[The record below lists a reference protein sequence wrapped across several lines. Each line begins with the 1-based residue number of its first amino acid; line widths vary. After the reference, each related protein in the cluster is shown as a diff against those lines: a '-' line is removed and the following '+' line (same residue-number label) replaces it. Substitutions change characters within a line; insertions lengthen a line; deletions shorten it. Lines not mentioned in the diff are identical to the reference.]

1 MNLLNKFRYFVRK
14 IIFSLFYK
22 DKEVFYKNFYGSLNL
37 WNLVIFTILFPGRSI
52 IRMKCNRFLIPKFF
66 SNIDDDIYVETK
78 DKSKKE
84 IEIES
89 IKKLKKYGSIIIN
102 DYFDEE
108 TMQNFEKEH
117 NDSFDEIDTTA
128 SNFTSRSK
136 NLPLSKSLETLWFD
150 ETIIKI
156 LEKYINRTPFARNY
170 PDISSVT
177 PLLDYSE
184 SIKTDYAGVWHV
196 DHASL
201 IQAAIFF
208 TNVKKDGSHMQTIVG
223 SHTYPNL
230 TINGP
235 ISDKYINSKKFRVA
249 QCVGKR
255 GSVQIHC
262 GNVYH
267 RFFPGKNNTRTWL
280 KFHFC
285 SGTNILFDKKKMER
299 LISRNKNFSFLN
311 YKSQKIIKGLIPE
324 NTDKIDFDFN
334 GYDIKNDVLIKSG
347 DPHYYTE
354 SPGSF
359 LWKNKKS

>member
-14 IIFSLFYK
+14 IIFFLFCRNQ
-22 DKEVFYKNFYGSLNL
+22 EVFYKKFYGSLNI
-37 WNLVIFTILFPGRSI
+37 WNLIFFTILFPGRSI
-52 IRMKCNRFLIPKFF
+52 IRMKCNRFLIPKNF
-66 SNIDDDIYVETK
+66 SDIDSDIYIETK
-78 DKSKKE
+78 NKSKKE

-89 IKKLKKYGSIIIN
+89 LKKLKKYGSIIIN

-108 TMQNFEKEH
+108 TLQNFEKEH
-117 NDSFDEIDTTA
+117 SDAFAEISKIP

-150 ETIIKI
+150 ESIIKI
-156 LEKYINRTPFARNY
+156 LENYIKRKPLARNY
-170 PDISSVT
+170 PDITSFT
-177 PLLDYSE
+177 PLNDYSE

-196 DHASL
+196 DHATL

-208 TNVKKDGSHMQTIVG
+208 TDVKKDGTHMQTIAG
-223 SHTYPNL
+223 SHTFPNL

-235 ISDKYINSKKFRVA
+235 ISGEYVNSKKFKIA
-249 QCVGKR
+249 QCTGKR

-280 KFHFC
+280 KFHYC

-299 LISRNKNFSFLN
+299 LISKNQNLSILN
-311 YKSQKIIKGLIPE
+311 NNGQKIIKGLVPK

-334 GYDIKNDVLIKSG
+334 GYDIKNDVLTKSG
-347 DPHYYTE
+347 DPHYYKD
-354 SPGSF
+354 SPGNF
-359 LWKNKKS
+359 LWKK